1 MGALNEVNV
10 TQKGKFNEYGE
21 TYELG
26 NELGGLVGFRAV
38 EVNPAKSLKFKISDY
53 QDGVRDSRSLF
64 TSKSLRGGPIDPQE
78 IVQNYINANRAL
90 YSTRQDF
97 QKDIDGARVLGLS
110 ESDLLSEVS
119 DRMSSIDFRTID
131 NDIFRPLPISDNVRI
146 AFANNAAN
154 LGVTNPFL
162 EAFSA
167 IIEVQQELRSLNLS
181 DDQFPLIQNP
191 LLPSTSPVSGPNTL
205 NLPSIDQQTLSRTGQ
220 NNSLQGLTTQ
230 QKLDILFRN

>member
-1 MGALNEVNV
+1 MMA
-10 TQKGKFNEYGE
+10 
-21 TYELG
+21 
-26 NELGGLVGFRAV
+26 A
-38 EVNPAKSLKFKISDY
+38 
-53 QDGVRDSRSLF
+53 
-64 TSKSLRGGPIDPQE
+64 KSLRGGPVDPQE

-167 IIEVQQELRSLNLS
+167 IIEVQQELRGLNLS

-205 NLPSIDQQTLSRTGQ
+205 NLPGASPNLKVE
-220 NNSLQGLTTQ
+220 NNLTNPNRFA
-230 QKLDILFRN
+230 KFFPFG

>member
-1 MGALNEVNV
+1 MELE
-10 TQKGKFNEYGE
+10 TQDLY
-21 TYELG
+21 L
-26 NELGGLVGFRAV
+26 A
-38 EVNPAKSLKFKISDY
+38 A
-53 QDGVRDSRSLF
+53 
-64 TSKSLRGGPIDPQE
+64 KSLRGGPIDPQE

-162 EAFSA
+162 EAFFA
-167 IIEVQQELRSLNLS
+167 IIEVQQELRGLNLS

-191 LLPSTSPVSGPNTL
+191 LLPSTSPVSGPNY
-205 NLPSIDQQTLSRTGQ
+205 P
-220 NNSLQGLTTQ
+220 
-230 QKLDILFRN
+230 